1 LYARRPDRP
10 APLPPNVLA
19 LSAASFLRDV
29 ASEMLTHLVP
39 VFLAETLGARTA
51 VVGLI
56 EGLAETTASL
66 TKLYSGRLSD
76 RWGRRKGLTASGYGV
91 AAAALPVLFA
101 AATWPVV
108 LSARLL
114 DRLGKGIRTAPRD
127 ALLADAVTPETRGRA
142 FGLHRAA
149 DSAGA
154 FVGLVMAMAIVR
166 RAGIGALPLDA
177 ATFRTIVAWAVVP
190 AVLAVVVIVVG
201 VREGGRGRLLGDPRP
216 SALTPQ
222 PPPEPHRTSGAAG
235 TPSNRLGE
243 GEDAWRGAEESGQS
257 RVVEGR
263 FARFLVVTVLFTL
276 ANASDAFL
284 VLRARSLGASLV
296 EVLALL
302 ALFNLVYASLS
313 TWAGGLS
320 DRVPRRRLIVA
331 GWLIYAAVYLGFAFA
346 DAPGWLWLL
355 YGAYGIYYA
364 LTDGVA
370 KAIVADLVP
379 SVRRGAAYGAYHA
392 AVGLTALPA
401 SVLAGVL
408 WQGVGAWG
416 GLGPRAPFLVGAGLA
431 VGAAGLMGGWVGRAP
446 AADRADVR
454 RKGVRGD

>member
-1 LYARRPDRP
+1 MTGPSPAERVARNAASSSPTPGP
-10 APLPPNVLA
+10 ASPPLSRNVIA
-19 LSAASFLRDV
+19 LSAASFLRDI

-108 LSARLL
+108 LLARLL

-154 FVGLVMAMAIVR
+154 FVGLLVAMAIVW
-166 RAGIGALPLDA
+166 RAGIGALPLDE
-177 ATFRTIVAWAVVP
+177 ATFRTIVGWAVVP

-201 VREGGRGRLLGDPRP
+201 VREGGRKAFGDTRPEALSPR
-216 SALTPQ
+216 
-222 PPPEPHRTSGAAG
+222 PPPEPHRTFGAAG
-235 TPSNRLGE
+235 TPSSRLGE
-243 GEDAWRGAEESGQS
+243 GEDAWLEEGTAESSMWGNTAF
-257 RVVEGR
+257 GR
-263 FARFLVVTVLFTL
+263 FLIVTVLFTL

-284 VLRARSLGASLV
+284 VLRARSLGASLI

-302 ALFNLVYASLS
+302 ALFNLVYAALS

-320 DRVPRRRLIVA
+320 DRIPRRRLIVA
-331 GWLIYAAVYLGFAFA
+331 GWLIYAGVYVGFAFA

-364 LTDGVA
+364 LTEGVA

-379 SVRRGAAYGAYHA
+379 AERRGAAYGAYHA

-408 WQGVGAWG
+408 WQGVGGWG
-416 GLGPRAPFLVGAGLA
+416 GFGACG
-431 VGAAGLMGGWVGRAP
+431 
-446 AADRADVR
+446 
-454 RKGVRGD
+454 

>member
-1 LYARRPDRP
+1 
-10 APLPPNVLA
+10 
-19 LSAASFLRDV
+19 
-29 ASEMLTHLVP
+29 MLTHLVP

-154 FVGLVMAMAIVR
+154 FVGLVMAMAIVQ

-177 ATFRTIVAWAVVP
+177 ATFRTIVGWAVVP
-190 AVLAVVVIVVG
+190 GVLAVVVIVVG
-201 VREGGRGRLLGDPRP
+201 VREVVAVPRRD
-216 SALTPQ
+216 LTLR
-222 PPPEPHRTSGAAG
+222 PPPEPHRTGGAAG
-235 TPSNRLGE
+235 TPVNRLGE
-243 GEDAWRGAEESGQS
+243 EEDAWRGAVESGQS

-379 SVRRGAAYGAYHA
+379 SARRGAAYGAYHA

-431 VGAAGLMGGWVGRAP
+431 VGAAGLMAGWVGRVSAT
-446 AADRADVR
+446 DRAAAR
-454 RKGVRGD
+454 EKGPRGD